1 MTMNISAKNKT
12 INVLWTGG
20 FDSTY
25 RMVELSGHDVII
37 QPFYLSDKY
46 RRSEKYELSAIRE
59 ITADIEK
66 HPGTRCRIL
75 PLIKRRTS
83 DLNQDSEI
91 VEAYNRLLGISYI
104 GPQYIWLA
112 EFARSYKGLE
122 LCVETDDSHYGAT
135 WCLRTNGKLEKIIDG
150 DLVYW
155 ILDEEHSSKDVM
167 TVFGSLHFPLIEI
180 TKLEM
185 LEEFRRMG
193 FYETMKKTWF
203 CHTPVRGEPC
213 GVCSPCR
220 QTIEAGLFFRISP
233 AGLERHE
240 KEMQLS
246 RSGWFKYWKKIRY
259 KVYGY

>member
-112 EFARSYKGLE
+112 
-122 LCVETDDSHYGAT
+122 
-135 WCLRTNGKLEKIIDG
+135 
-150 DLVYW
+150 
-155 ILDEEHSSKDVM
+155 
-167 TVFGSLHFPLIEI
+167 
-180 TKLEM
+180 
-185 LEEFRRMG
+185 
-193 FYETMKKTWF
+193 
-203 CHTPVRGEPC
+203 
-213 GVCSPCR
+213 
-220 QTIEAGLFFRISP
+220 
-233 AGLERHE
+233 
-240 KEMQLS
+240 
-246 RSGWFKYWKKIRY
+246 
-259 KVYGY
+259 